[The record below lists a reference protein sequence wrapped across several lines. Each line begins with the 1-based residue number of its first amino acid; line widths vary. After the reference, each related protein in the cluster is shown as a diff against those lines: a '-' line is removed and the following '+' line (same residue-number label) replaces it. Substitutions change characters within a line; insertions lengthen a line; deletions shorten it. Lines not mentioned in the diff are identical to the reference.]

1 MRCTWLSAVTLG
13 TIGALG
19 CAGARHAGPTLV
31 TRAACAPTERWDD
44 RACVPRRATAAL
56 AESEAAI
63 KAADTAAA
71 LAALDRA
78 AAEPLAWDDHV
89 QMWEGRGLARAYEAE
104 DQPTPATEAAARAA
118 FDQLLAIDPTHHIS
132 CGQNAQATRRFERTR
147 AELADRAPRALEITW
162 PRDSTVG
169 APVPIDLEVVADPVG
184 VLTSATVYLR
194 TRGESTWRAA
204 DVPLPAPGQR
214 ARIRLPAID
223 ARAST
228 ALELYAIA
236 HDRAGNDTLVWA
248 SAAHP
253 RDVPLRF
260 DPPTPWYRTWW
271 VWAIAGGVAATGAA
285 VTAYALTW
293 SPSDKIGGT
302 VGRAVAP

>member
-1 MRCTWLSAVTLG
+1 MRRSWLSALILSG
-13 TIGALG
+13 LG
-19 CAGARHAGPTLV
+19 CAGAHRAGPTLA
-31 TRAACAPTERWDD
+31 TRPACAPTERWDGQ
-44 RACVPRRATAAL
+44 ACVARRASEAL
-56 AESEAAI
+56 AASDAAI
-63 KAADTAAA
+63 EAADTTAA

-78 AAEPLAWDDHV
+78 AAEPLAWADHV
-89 QMWEGRGLARAYEAE
+89 QLLEARGLARAYEAE
-104 DQPTPATEAAARAA
+104 DQSTPATEAAARAA
-118 FDQLLAIDPTHHIS
+118 FDRLLAIDPTHHIS
-132 CGQNAQATRRFERTR
+132 CAGNAQATRRFERTR
-147 AELADRAPRALEITW
+147 GELADHLARALEITW
-162 PRDSTVG
+162 PRDSEVG

-184 VLTSATVYLR
+184 VLTSATLYLR
-194 TRGESTWRAA
+194 ARGEPGWRAA
-204 DVPLPAPGQR
+204 DVTLPAPGQR

-236 HDRAGNDTLVWA
+236 HDAAGNDTLAWA

-293 SPSDKIGGT
+293 SPSDRIGGT
-302 VGRAVAP
+302 VGRAVGP

>member
-1 MRCTWLSAVTLG
+1 MPGLA
-13 TIGALG
+13 ALG
-19 CAGARHAGPTLV
+19 LGCGGARHTGPTLA
-31 TRAACAPTERWDD
+31 TRAACAPTERWDNQ
-44 RACVPRRATAAL
+44 ACVPRHAAAAL
-56 AESEAAI
+56 AESAEAI
-63 KAADTAAA
+63 KAADTTAV

-78 AAEPLAWDDHV
+78 AAEPLAWADHV
-89 QMWEGRGLARAYEAE
+89 QMWEARGLARAYEATAE
-104 DQPTPATEAAARAA
+104 STPATEAAARAA
-118 FDQLLAIDPTHHIS
+118 FDQLLAIDPTHHIP
-132 CGQNAQATRRFERTR
+132 CDYNVQATRRFERTR
-147 AELADRAPRALEITW
+147 AEVADRAPRTLEITW
-162 PRDSTVG
+162 PRDSKVG
-169 APVPIDLEVVADPVG
+169 APVPIDVEVVADPMG
-184 VLTSATVYLR
+184 VLASATVYLR
-194 TRGESTWRAA
+194 ARGEPAWRAA
-204 DVPLPAPGQR
+204 DLPLPPAGQR
-214 ARIRLPAID
+214 ARIHLPAID

-293 SPSDKIGGT
+293 SPSDRIGGT
-302 VGRAVAP
+302 VSRAIGP

>member
-1 MRCTWLSAVTLG
+1 MVLG
-13 TIGALG
+13 SIGSIGLIG
-19 CAGARHAGPTLV
+19 CAGARRGGPTLA
-31 TRAACAPTERWDD
+31 TRPACAPTERWDGQ
-44 RACVPRRATAAL
+44 ACVARRAGEALAASAAAL
-56 AESEAAI
+56 E
-63 KAADTAAA
+63 AADTAAA

-78 AAEPLAWDDHV
+78 AAEPLPWADHV
-89 QMWEGRGLARAYEAE
+89 QLWESRGLARAYEAD
-104 DQPTPATEAAARAA
+104 DQSTPATEAAARVA
-118 FDQLLAIDPTHHIS
+118 FDRLLAIDPTHHIS
-132 CGQNAQATRRFERTR
+132 CSKNVQATRRFERTR
-147 AELADRAPRALEITW
+147 GELADRVPRALEITW

-194 TRGESTWRAA
+194 ARGEPAWRAA
-204 DVPLPAPGQR
+204 DVALPPPGQR
-214 ARIRLPAID
+214 TRIRLPAID

-236 HDRAGNDTLVWA
+236 HDATGNDTLVWA

-260 DPPTPWYRTWW
+260 DPPTPWYRRWW

-302 VGRAVAP
+302 VGP

>member
-1 MRCTWLSAVTLG
+1 MRCSWLF
-13 TIGALG
+13 ALIVGVG
-19 CAGARHAGPTLV
+19 CAGARRAGPTLA
-31 TRAACAPTERWDD
+31 TRPTCAPTERWDGQ
-44 RACVPRRATAAL
+44 ACVARRAAAELAASAAAL
-56 AESEAAI
+56 D
-63 KAADTAAA
+63 AADTEAA

-89 QMWEGRGLARAYEAE
+89 TLWESRGLARAYEANDE
-104 DQPTPATEAAARAA
+104 STPATEAEARAA
-118 FDQLLAIDPTHHIS
+118 FDRLLAIDPTHHIS
-132 CGQNAQATRRFERTR
+132 CAENANATRRFERTR
-147 AELADRAPRALEITW
+147 AELADRVPRALEITW
-162 PRDSTVG
+162 PRDSEVG

-194 TRGESTWRAA
+194 ARGEAGWRAA
-204 DVPLPAPGQR
+204 DVALPPPGQR

-236 HDRAGNDTLVWA
+236 HDRVGNDTLVWA

-253 RDVPLRF
+253 RDVPLRY
-260 DPPTPWYRTWW
+260 DPPAPWYRTWW

-302 VGRAVAP
+302 VGP